1 MQRKK
6 TTDAQRIAA
15 VQEQHKQD
23 TWEAAPEDDAQDDDD
38 STIICIRDVPDPSL
52 PLVFGRRSFGGFN
65 KGVEDEF
72 KEASRALRFAASEEK
87 ELREEVSAE
96 EMTSRMLKYMGLGR
110 RNGGN
115 NRNGGGKRPNG
126 NKRQRK

>member
-6 TTDAQRIAA
+6 TTEAQRISAI
-15 VQEQHKQD
+15 QKQHKQD
-23 TWEAAPEDDAQDDDD
+23 TWESVPENDDNNEQTDNG
-38 STIICIRDVPDPSL
+38 STIICTRDVPDPSL
-52 PLVFGRRSFGGFN
+52 PLLFGRRSFGSFN

-72 KEASRALRFAASEEK
+72 KEASRALRYAASEEM

-96 EMTSRMLKYMGLGR
+96 EMTSRMLKYTGLNR
-110 RNGGN
+110 RSGKND
-115 NRNGGGKRPNG
+115 GGKRPKS